1 MKLIVFDWDGT
12 LADSTALIVD
22 ALQKSCA
29 DLALPIP
36 AEERCRYVIG
46 LGLHDTLMTVAPELT
61 KARYPEMVEAFRRNF
76 IGGEADI
83 PLFKGVPE
91 MLVDLNARGALL
103 GVATGKSKVGL
114 ARTLARHG
122 ITQHFAA
129 TRCADEGQPKPHP
142 EMLQYVI
149 RTCGVELDR
158 TLMIGDTTH
167 DLQLAANAGVQ
178 SVAVGYGAHDHEAL
192 RSHRPAARLLAHS
205 INELH
210 THLTEWLELN

>member
-12 LADSTALIVD
+12 LADSTALIVT

-36 AEERCRYVIG
+36 VEERCRYVIG

-61 KARYPEMVEAFRRNF
+61 QARYPEMVEAFRRNF
-76 IGGEADI
+76 IGGESDI
-83 PLFKGVPE
+83 PLFHGVPE
-91 MLVDLNARGALL
+91 MLTDLNARGALL
-103 GVATGKSKVGL
+103 GIATGKSKVGL
-114 ARTLARHG
+114 ARTLERHG
-122 ITQHFAA
+122 IKHHFAA

-149 RTCGVELDR
+149 RTCGADLEN

-178 SVAVGYGAHDHEAL
+178 SVAVGYGAHDHDAL
-192 RSHRPAARLLAHS
+192 LAHTPRARLLAHS
-205 INELH
+205 ITELH
-210 THLTEWLELN
+210 THLIAWLEFN

>member
-12 LADSTALIVD
+12 LADSTALIVT

-29 DLALPIP
+29 DLSLPP
-36 AEERCRYVIG
+36 PTEERCRYVIG
-46 LGLHDTLMTVAPELT
+46 LGLRDTLMTVAPSLSE
-61 KARYPEMVEAFRRNF
+61 ADYPHMVEAFRRNF

-91 MLVDLNARGALL
+91 MLSDLNARGAIL
-103 GVATGKSKVGL
+103 GIATGKSKVGL
-114 ARTLARHG
+114 ARTLERHG
-122 ITQHFAA
+122 IAKQFVA
-129 TRCADEGQPKPHP
+129 TRCADEGHPKPHP
-142 EMLQYVI
+142 EMLLYVI
-149 RTCGVELDR
+149 NTCGADLDK

-192 RSHRPAARLLAHS
+192 LAHRPAARLLAQS
-205 INELH
+205 IPELH
-210 THLTEWLELN
+210 THLTHWLTT

>member
-12 LADSTALIVD
+12 LADSTALIVE

-29 DLALPIP
+29 DLLLPIP
-36 AEERCRYVIG
+36 VEERCRYVIG

-61 KARYPEMVEAFRRNF
+61 KERYPEMVEAFRRNF
-76 IGGEADI
+76 IGGEANI

-91 MLVDLNARGALL
+91 MLTDLNARGAIL
-103 GVATGKSKVGL
+103 GIATGKSKVGL
-114 ARTLARHG
+114 ARTLERHG
-122 ITQHFAA
+122 ISKQFAA

-149 RTCGVELDR
+149 RTCGADLDK

-178 SVAVGYGAHDHEAL
+178 SVAVAYGAHDAAPLLEFTPRARMLAL
-192 RSHRPAARLLAHS
+192 S
-205 INELH
+205 ITELH
-210 THLTEWLELN
+210 THLTEWLET

>member
-192 RSHRPAARLLAHS
+192 SSHRPAARLLAHS

>member
-12 LADSTALIVD
+12 LADSTALIVE

-29 DLALPIP
+29 DLSLPIP
-36 AEERCRYVIG
+36 VEERCRYVIG

-61 KARYPEMVEAFRRNF
+61 KERYPEMVEAFRRNF
-76 IGGEADI
+76 IGSEADI

-91 MLVDLNARGALL
+91 MLADLNARGALL

-122 ITQHFAA
+122 IAKQFAA
-129 TRCADEGQPKPHP
+129 TRCADEGRPKPHP

-149 RTCGVELDR
+149 RTCGADLDK

-178 SVAVGYGAHDHEAL
+178 SVAVGYGAHDHDAL
-192 RSHRPAARLLAHS
+192 RAHRPAARLLAHS
-205 INELH
+205 ITELH